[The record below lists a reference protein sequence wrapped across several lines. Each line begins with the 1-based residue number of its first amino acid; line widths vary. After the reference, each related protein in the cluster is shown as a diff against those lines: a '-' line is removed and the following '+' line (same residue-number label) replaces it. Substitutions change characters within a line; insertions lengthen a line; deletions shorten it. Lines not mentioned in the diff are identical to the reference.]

1 MMKAIFFKKQMIIM
15 LIAVGILFSLI
26 FGWKGF
32 SSYMLKKYLSQIQ
45 APAVTVSTMKVEA
58 SLWQPTLKAVGSL
71 RAVLGVNVTTELAG
85 MVQKIHFRP
94 GSAVE
99 KGSVLVQLNA
109 GTELGLLH
117 SLQAQVELAKITYKR
132 DKAQYAVHAV
142 SKQTLDT
149 DEWNLRNLQA
159 QVEEQAATVEKKTIR
174 APFSGQLGVRNVN
187 PGQYLNVGDT
197 VVSLQALDVIYADF
211 YLPQQ
216 ALARLKLGQTVKM
229 VTDTFAN
236 QVFQGT
242 ITTIEPIVDSATRN
256 VEVEATF
263 PNPDFKLKP
272 GMFTRVE
279 VDVGNKQS
287 YLTIPQSAITFNSY
301 GDIVYLVKDSGK
313 KDNKNQPIFVAQQVF
328 VTVGDTRGDQIAIL
342 KGLHRGDVIVTSGQL
357 KLKNGSQVV
366 INNQLQPSN
375 EESPKVVEK

>member
-1 MMKAIFFKKQMIIM
+1 MQ
-15 LIAVGILFSLI
+15 
-26 FGWKGF
+26 
-32 SSYMLKKYLSQIQ
+32 
-45 APAVTVSTMKVEA
+45 
-58 SLWQPTLKAVGSL
+58 
-71 RAVLGVNVTTELAG
+71 
-85 MVQKIHFRP
+85 
-94 GSAVE
+94 
-99 KGSVLVQLNA
+99 KGSILVQLNA

-197 VVSLQALDVIYADF
+197 VVSLQALDIIYADF

-216 ALARLKLGQTVKM
+216 ALARLELGQKVKM
-229 VTDTFAN
+229 VTDTFTN

-242 ITTIEPIVDSATRN
+242 ITTIEPNVDSATRN

-279 VDVGNKQS
+279 VEVGNKQS
-287 YLTIPQSAITFNSY
+287 YLTIPQSAITFNPY
-301 GDIVYLVKDSGK
+301 GDIVYLVR
-313 KDNKNQPIFVAQQVF
+313 
-328 VTVGDTRGDQIAIL
+328 TVV
-342 KGLHRGDVIVTSGQL
+342 KGY
-357 KLKNGSQVV
+357 
-366 INNQLQPSN
+366 
-375 EESPKVVEK
+375 